1 MAAAIAFPTVS
12 TIVVGPQGKSVV
24 PIRFPSLSAAA
35 SLALVVAA
43 LPGCQQS
50 REALAE
56 SAIEHAAGRLQVAG
70 DGSRM
75 AAHGDSDA
83 SAMQRGETLPL
94 PKDFPADVYL
104 PQDYRI
110 NSVMDR
116 GDMQVISLQAPGR
129 VSGLFGAARDSMDRQ
144 GWKQTMAMQDSTDN
158 ALLTYEKEKRAA
170 VLSFNGGQGM
180 RGVTMSVQLRNER
193 Q

>member
-1 MAAAIAFPTVS
+1 MAA
-12 TIVVGPQGKSVV
+12 GW
-24 PIRFPSLSAAA
+24 PS
-35 SLALVVAA
+35 
-43 LPGCQQS
+43 
-50 REALAE
+50 
-56 SAIEHAAGRLQVAG
+56 
-70 DGSRM
+70 
-75 AAHGDSDA
+75 HGDSDA
-83 SAMQRGETLPL
+83 PAMQRGEALPL
-94 PKDFPADVYL
+94 PKDFPGDIYL

-180 RGVTMSVQLRNER
+180 RGVTMSVQLRNE
-193 Q
+193 QQ